1 MTPHEAKEFLVER
14 IVAQAERD
22 GVTFS
27 VDELKMLHSSEASS
41 VSSELEQKLRSV
53 IRNARQAAEDS
64 DGGETWDNAVE
75 MLRWEDPYLP
85 QLIDLA
91 GKPLSARQFTR
102 RILVPAV
109 AIAGIAIAIVAVFRG
124 HLR

>member
-22 GVTFS
+22 GVTLS
-27 VDELKMLHSSEASS
+27 EDELKMLCSFGTAS
-41 VSSELEQKLRSV
+41 VPKEFEQKLRGV
-53 IRNARQAAEDS
+53 IRNARQSAEDS
-64 DGGETWDNAVE
+64 DSGEAWENAVE

-85 QLIDLA
+85 RLIDLA
-91 GKPLSARQFTR
+91 GKPLSAGQFAR
-102 RILVPAV
+102 AILIPSMVIAAV
-109 AIAGIAIAIVAVFRG
+109 VIVIVAVFRG